1 MYKIERYE
9 FDNNKLQFIKQK
21 ANSEWNFYRP
31 ASCFDSNITL
41 AIKGYELKLTDK
53 IIVFGSETEN
63 QYGKTIWIQSQ
74 EIDVDSKEYNIC
86 VLSEIKGI
94 TQEKAEKIFDDS
106 KVDNLQDLID
116 YLVNNKIKGIGE
128 KTKGRIIEKLNEVQK
143 DDLFSKLHLLVG
155 NVKYAK
161 KLAEKLN
168 NIEQLYKNPY
178 KLMKSLNIGFT
189 KIDEIARE
197 KLNIALDNKERCEY
211 LVEYKFNEFNK
222 KQSNYIELD
231 EFREYL
237 INEVKYLS
245 TGINE
250 FINNNELIV
259 VEDNKVYLT
268 PVYEAEKNTPPLM
281 VGNFSMEI
289 ENIDSSIENL
299 ERINNFKLADSQKNA
314 LESILK
320 SNKINV
326 LTGEAG
332 TGKSSITKFLCDI
345 INQKY
350 LTLLLSPTGKA
361 AGRMKECTNRQAY
374 TIHSFYYFLI
384 SDYACE
390 YMTYQKFGIQDNFV
404 LIIDEVS
411 MVDQILFYKLLDAIN
426 ECEWLYLKSVII
438 IGDPFQLPSVGC
450 GQVLIDIINSKCF
463 NHVHLTETF
472 RQAGDSNI
480 IKNSKKVR
488 NKEVIEFIKTVDF
501 WVDGLNGNN
510 IKKFFY
516 HFKTK
521 YNDSLLEL
529 YKNVQFVTATN
540 KTKDIIN
547 DMFKQEKTENNKFKF
562 EVFDK
567 VINLENNK
575 EIGISNGDFGIVE
588 HIDNKHTTIYF
599 YDVNIR
605 YQFEKSEVDK
615 IKLGYACTTHKLQGS
630 EYKTIVII
638 LENSPVISDY
648 RSFYTAITRG
658 KQNVIILASSKK
670 DIHDVCKRDNDYRR
684 KTDFPKRLKQIFSKQ
699 EVK

>member
-1 MYKIERYE
+1 MFKIQRYE
-9 FDNNKLQFIKQK
+9 FDNSKLHFIKQK
-21 ANSEWNFYRP
+21 IKSEWDFYRP
-31 ASCFDSNITL
+31 ASCFDDGITL
-41 AIKGYELKLTDK
+41 AIKGYNLKLTDK
-53 IIVFGSETEN
+53 IIVFGSETKN

-86 VLSEIKGI
+86 ILSEIKGI
-94 TQEKAEKIFDDS
+94 TQDKAEKIFEDS
-106 KVDNLQDLID
+106 KVNKLQDLIK
-116 YLVNNKIKGIGE
+116 YLVNNKIKGIGD
-128 KTKGRIIEKLNEVQK
+128 KTKSRIIEKLNEVQK
-143 DDLFSKLHLLVG
+143 DDLFSKLHFLLE

-161 KLAEKLN
+161 KLSDKLD
-168 NIEQLYKNPY
+168 NIEQLHRNPY
-178 KLMKSLNIGFT
+178 KIMKNLNIGFT
-189 KIDEIARE
+189 KIDEIARK

-222 KQSNYIELD
+222 KQSNFIELD

-237 INEVKYLS
+237 INEVKYLA

-250 FINNNELIV
+250 FITNNELIS
-259 VEDNKVYLT
+259 VEGNKVYLKN
-268 PVYEAEKNTPPLM
+268 VYEAEKNTPPLM
-281 VGNFSMEI
+281 VGDFSMKI

-314 LESILK
+314 LKSILE
-320 SNKINV
+320 SDKINI

-345 INQKY
+345 INQKI

-361 AGRMKECTNRQAY
+361 AGRMKECTGRKAY

-384 SDYACE
+384 SEYASS
-390 YMTYQKFGIQDNFV
+390 YMTYQKFGIQEDFV
-404 LIIDEVS
+404 LVIDEAS
-411 MVDQILFYKLLDAIN
+411 MVDQLLFYNLLDSIN
-426 ECEWLYLKSVII
+426 DCSWLNLRSVII

-450 GQVLIDIINSKCF
+450 GQVLIDIVNSKCF

-472 RQAGDSNI
+472 RQLSDSNI

-488 NKEVIEFIKTVDF
+488 NKEVIDIIKTVDF
-501 WVDGLNGNN
+501 WVDELNENN

-521 YNDSLLEL
+521 YDDNWLDL
-529 YKNVQFVTATN
+529 YRNVQFATSTN

-575 EIGISNGDFGIVE
+575 EIGINNGDFGIVE
-588 HIDNKHTTIYF
+588 HIDNKHITIYF
-599 YDVNIR
+599 YDVGIR
-605 YQFEKSEVDK
+605 YQFEKNELDK
-615 IKLGYACTTHKLQGS
+615 ISLGYACTVHKLQGS
-630 EYKTIVII
+630 EYKTVVII
-638 LENSPVISDY
+638 LENNPAISDY

-658 KQNVIILASSKK
+658 KENVIILAKSKK
-670 DIHDVCKRDNDYRR
+670 DIYEVCKRDNDYRR
-684 KTDFPKRLKQIFSKQ
+684 KTDFPRRIKQTFIK
-699 EVK
+699 EATK